1 MSRKLTALLL
11 AILMLPFSAM
21 NVVAV
26 GEPDLWI
33 NEISFSDDSPTGGDT
48 VTITAEVANDGGESG
63 VVSVTTNVTF
73 YWDDNY
79 IGTDMITIPGDSTAD
94 AEVDWNAVGGTHTIK
109 VIVDEENATAE
120 SDEDNNEAEEDIDVN
135 YPPIL
140 VVDDDNSNNNGG
152 TRLETD
158 TYYINSLENMSSPV
172 GYDVITVDSGADGPS
187 YDTLSEYTMIIW
199 ICGSDYSSGDDVTF
213 TTNDKLNVG
222 DYLDDGGAMW
232 IIGQDILYDF
242 DYSDGYREEGDFEY
256 DYFGI
261 SYVDH
266 DRQTPSVIYGVDD
279 DPVSD
284 GVAYNADALSS
295 DFADDVDPRD
305 GFEKVLSSN
314 GDYNISS
321 IRTEDDY
328 KLLFMTVDFSSFTY
342 SDDRDEFLEL
352 VVEYLAVQLE
362 NDVSLSR
369 FNQPKDGDT
378 VEPGVENIV
387 NVTVRNRGTED
398 QDEVQVSIDI
408 RCSNNTYRYSDQTT
422 VSIDAEESTIVEFEW
437 DVPDDKDFEYEIKAE
452 ALIDDDEKNENN
464 VKDIDVDT
472 YVTYDLEVAEARVD
486 PMIAVKDTEREMSVT
501 VTNTGDMTMTS
512 DISGKVYDGAGGIV
526 YNGGTQEV
534 DLGPGESEELEWEW
548 ETDEYGTFWFEA
560 KVIDDDDEIPEN
572 DVSSAMMRSVD
583 IEFSDDMESGRNG
596 WTDYKSL
603 SNPWHIVDTDE
614 DANREAYS
622 PTHSMWVGD
631 ESKGDGE
638 YDDNWDFSLYTAQ
651 NLSLGTTP
659 SMSVNLWYSVENS
672 WDGGNVQISTDGGGS
687 WSVIDPDGG
696 YPDDAIVGLD
706 NEPGYTATSGE
717 GDVADWET
725 ATFDLTDYANE
736 DVKFRFRF
744 GTDSSV
750 NGYEGWYIDDFEVN
764 NGGASTFEDD
774 FEDGDGNWEAD
785 VVLSEWNYY
794 SADEEYGKA
803 YSGDYSW
810 YMGNTDTGLYSA
822 SLNDSLETPSMD
834 LGDGSEKY
842 VSAMVWFGI
851 DGPADWAKLEINMS
865 GEWETVT
872 TFPGDD
878 GDYSQDYDDANEDGW
893 LYVEA
898 DVSEYEGD
906 DVSFRL
912 RFESDTFTQY
922 EGLYV
927 DDFALYS
934 LPAIPNDVGTKNLE
948 APDTA
953 KPGRAVNFQS
963 EIYNFGTE
971 DQDNEF
977 DVRANVTRDDGTVV
991 YSEIQTIES
1000 LDSKDNVTLDWTW
1013 DGGAEGTYTIRV
1025 ETLLEDDGRAGNNPK
1040 EHVIDV
1046 AESGYQVALAV
1057 EQQAKDVLSGE
1068 SVFFNFTATNTGE
1081 KSGYY
1086 DVSVGYGEED
1096 DWRIISHV
1104 TTMYLASGSSY
1115 DFTTVVIAPTLAPVG
1130 DEHEFSV
1137 TVTSRDDP
1145 DTEDSQNVTATPFYH
1160 EQTGGD
1166 KVLLIDANFGK
1177 NNGYNNYYDVD
1188 EIDVRMKDTLQQYFN
1203 DGESRGY
1210 DVYTMPYDIDTGFG
1224 ELHPYPTLNLMSQ
1237 YDAIIWVQGD
1247 HHQRNDT
1254 KWMDCIGDYLDSGGN
1269 MWIMGQQFMT
1279 ALNGSTGER
1288 EAGTFEY
1295 DYLMVEYVKHSSS
1308 TPHPLVGLEGDEIF
1322 GGAEYGTD
1330 DRSILPYDYA
1340 DWIRPREE
1348 AIGAFDTGE
1357 RNWWH
1362 IVDTEE
1368 DENREAYSGTHSMWI
1383 GDESKNNGEYRNGWD
1398 YSIYTS
1404 DSYELSLGGQLSFYH
1419 YYDTDSPTTPYD
1431 GGNVQ
1436 ISTDSGET
1444 WEVITPNEDEDGE
1457 EGGEYPADSVYGL
1470 DYEPG
1475 YYGSSD
1481 GWVQASFDLS
1491 NFSGEDVRFKFRF
1504 GADSYTDNYEGWYFD
1519 DVQLSDVTGTI
1530 FSDDMES
1537 GMTNW
1542 NRAAQIFNSSLYY
1555 DGDYRLI
1562 LSPFTFA
1569 FVNSSDYREDLI
1581 GRGLDWLRAA
1591 AAADDVGV
1599 DLLEI
1604 VGQTKENSTIEFA
1617 SVIKNYGS
1625 EDQAP
1630 FDVEARVLDANG
1642 EELWS
1647 DNAVVGPLAS
1657 GEEETVDWEWESGNP
1672 SDVTIIVE
1680 TMKSDENSRNNQKD
1694 IEVEI
1699 SMVHVPEISTFNE
1712 NKEGSSGDKVTFD
1725 IVIRNGAT
1733 GTDEFGIE
1741 MTGEAASW
1749 GMMANQMELK
1759 SDEDR
1764 EIELQLTIPE
1774 DTPDGDYGLDIH
1786 VTGGDVT
1793 ETLELNVHVTETPT
1807 NYDVEIE
1814 LDPTQAE
1821 AVAGSEV
1828 EFSITVRNTGDAEDT
1843 FDLEARGEWGTW
1855 VTFYDNEIFI
1865 GAGGE
1870 ETVDGVINIPEGAD
1884 DGNAYIE
1891 IWATSR
1897 NDQDK
1902 EDDKV
1907 IKVIVEELETGAT
1920 LTRTSV
1926 GLKTIAPGSS
1936 DVFEFIIVSDGNSNQ
1951 ELDIVITGDAAE
1963 WALSSITEIELGP
1976 SDGTEFT
1983 VTVDIPDGT
1992 AEGQYMFEVHIMD
2005 GDLELDNSVNSVI
2018 VQEEVEEVIDILLC
2032 LEATDECF
2040 AWSPGSGAETHSL
2053 EFTFDSE
2060 KLGQANIDFSI
2071 TNQGNLDSII
2081 AFEFATSD
2089 GTSTSN
2095 TLSIQN
2101 EDGDTVWMIG
2111 IVPQENLMLS
2121 EDQVD
2126 YGTLSIV
2133 GNKAPPGS
2141 YTYTFSWMQVIGTET
2156 GTQLVDMGEISITI
2170 NVEGEAVDE
2179 GGNSSEEEDSLLPGP
2194 SFLSVILILSA
2205 IVYRRRR

>member
-1 MSRKLTALLL
+1 
-11 AILMLPFSAM
+11 
-21 NVVAV
+21 
-26 GEPDLWI
+26 
-33 NEISFSDDSPTGGDT
+33 
-48 VTITAEVANDGGESG
+48 
-63 VVSVTTNVTF
+63 
-73 YWDDNY
+73 
-79 IGTDMITIPGDSTAD
+79 
-94 AEVDWNAVGGTHTIK
+94 
-109 VIVDEENATAE
+109 
-120 SDEDNNEAEEDIDVN
+120 
-135 YPPIL
+135 
-140 VVDDDNSNNNGG
+140 
-152 TRLETD
+152 
-158 TYYINSLENMSSPV
+158 
-172 GYDVITVDSGADGPS
+172 
-187 YDTLSEYTMIIW
+187 
-199 ICGSDYSSGDDVTF
+199 
-213 TTNDKLNVG
+213 
-222 DYLDDGGAMW
+222 
-232 IIGQDILYDF
+232 
-242 DYSDGYREEGDFEY
+242 
-256 DYFGI
+256 
-261 SYVDH
+261 
-266 DRQTPSVIYGVDD
+266 
-279 DPVSD
+279 
-284 GVAYNADALSS
+284 
-295 DFADDVDPRD
+295 
-305 GFEKVLSSN
+305 
-314 GDYNISS
+314 
-321 IRTEDDY
+321 
-328 KLLFMTVDFSSFTY
+328 
-342 SDDRDEFLEL
+342 
-352 VVEYLAVQLE
+352 
-362 NDVSLSR
+362 
-369 FNQPKDGDT
+369 
-378 VEPGVENIV
+378 
-387 NVTVRNRGTED
+387 
-398 QDEVQVSIDI
+398 
-408 RCSNNTYRYSDQTT
+408 
-422 VSIDAEESTIVEFEW
+422 
-437 DVPDDKDFEYEIKAE
+437 
-452 ALIDDDEKNENN
+452 
-464 VKDIDVDT
+464 
-472 YVTYDLEVAEARVD
+472 
-486 PMIAVKDTEREMSVT
+486 
-501 VTNTGDMTMTS
+501 
-512 DISGKVYDGAGGIV
+512 
-526 YNGGTQEV
+526 
-534 DLGPGESEELEWEW
+534 
-548 ETDEYGTFWFEA
+548 
-560 KVIDDDDEIPEN
+560 
-572 DVSSAMMRSVD
+572 
-583 IEFSDDMESGRNG
+583 
-596 WTDYKSL
+596 
-603 SNPWHIVDTDE
+603 
-614 DANREAYS
+614 
-622 PTHSMWVGD
+622 
-631 ESKGDGE
+631 
-638 YDDNWDFSLYTAQ
+638 
-651 NLSLGTTP
+651 
-659 SMSVNLWYSVENS
+659 
-672 WDGGNVQISTDGGGS
+672 
-687 WSVIDPDGG
+687 
-696 YPDDAIVGLD
+696 
-706 NEPGYTATSGE
+706 
-717 GDVADWET
+717 
-725 ATFDLTDYANE
+725 
-736 DVKFRFRF
+736 
-744 GTDSSV
+744 
-750 NGYEGWYIDDFEVN
+750 
-764 NGGASTFEDD
+764 
-774 FEDGDGNWEAD
+774 
-785 VVLSEWNYY
+785 
-794 SADEEYGKA
+794 
-803 YSGDYSW
+803 
-810 YMGNTDTGLYSA
+810 
-822 SLNDSLETPSMD
+822 
-834 LGDGSEKY
+834 
-842 VSAMVWFGI
+842 
-851 DGPADWAKLEINMS
+851 
-865 GEWETVT
+865 
-872 TFPGDD
+872 
-878 GDYSQDYDDANEDGW
+878 
-893 LYVEA
+893 
-898 DVSEYEGD
+898 
-906 DVSFRL
+906 
-912 RFESDTFTQY
+912 
-922 EGLYV
+922 
-927 DDFALYS
+927 
-934 LPAIPNDVGTKNLE
+934 
-948 APDTA
+948 
-953 KPGRAVNFQS
+953 
-963 EIYNFGTE
+963 
-971 DQDNEF
+971 
-977 DVRANVTRDDGTVV
+977 
-991 YSEIQTIES
+991 
-1000 LDSKDNVTLDWTW
+1000 
-1013 DGGAEGTYTIRV
+1013 
-1025 ETLLEDDGRAGNNPK
+1025 
-1040 EHVIDV
+1040 
-1046 AESGYQVALAV
+1046 
-1057 EQQAKDVLSGE
+1057 
-1068 SVFFNFTATNTGE
+1068 
-1081 KSGYY
+1081 
-1086 DVSVGYGEED
+1086 
-1096 DWRIISHV
+1096 
-1104 TTMYLASGSSY
+1104 
-1115 DFTTVVIAPTLAPVG
+1115 
-1130 DEHEFSV
+1130 
-1137 TVTSRDDP
+1137 
-1145 DTEDSQNVTATPFYH
+1145 
-1160 EQTGGD
+1160 
-1166 KVLLIDANFGK
+1166 
-1177 NNGYNNYYDVD
+1177 
-1188 EIDVRMKDTLQQYFN
+1188 
-1203 DGESRGY
+1203 
-1210 DVYTMPYDIDTGFG
+1210 
-1224 ELHPYPTLNLMSQ
+1224 
-1237 YDAIIWVQGD
+1237 
-1247 HHQRNDT
+1247 
-1254 KWMDCIGDYLDSGGN
+1254 
-1269 MWIMGQQFMT
+1269 
-1279 ALNGSTGER
+1279 
-1288 EAGTFEY
+1288 
-1295 DYLMVEYVKHSSS
+1295 
-1308 TPHPLVGLEGDEIF
+1308 
-1322 GGAEYGTD
+1322 
-1330 DRSILPYDYA
+1330 
-1340 DWIRPREE
+1340 

-1519 DVQLSDVTGTI
+1519 DVLLSDVTGTI

>member
-1 MSRKLTALLL
+1 
-11 AILMLPFSAM
+11 MLPFSSM
-21 NVVAV
+21 NTIAE

-33 NEISFSDDSPTGGDT
+33 NEITFSDDSPTGGDI
-48 VTITAEVANDGGESG
+48 VTITAEVENDGGSSG
-63 VVSVTTNVTF
+63 LVSVTTNVSF
-73 YWDDNY
+73 YWDNNY
-79 IGTDMITIPGDSTAD
+79 IGTDTITISGDSTED
-94 AEVDWNAVGGTHTIK
+94 AEIDWQAVGGTHTIK
-109 VIVDEENATAE
+109 VIVDEEDSIEE
-120 SDEDNNEAEEDIDVN
+120 SDEDNNEAEEDIDVS

-140 VVDDDNSNNNGG
+140 VVDDDNSSNNGG

-158 TYYINSLENMSSPV
+158 TYYTNSLDNMSSPV
-172 GYDVITVDSGADGPS
+172 GYDVFTVDSGADGPS
-187 YDTLSEYTMIIW
+187 FDTLNEYTMIIW
-199 ICGSDYSSGDDVTF
+199 ICGSDYSSGEDVTF
-213 TTNDKLNVG
+213 TTNDKQNVG
-222 DYLDDGGAMW
+222 DYLDEGGAMW

-242 DYSDGYREEGDFEY
+242 DYQDGERGEGDFEY

-266 DRQTPSVIYGVDD
+266 DRQTPSVIYGVDG
-279 DPVSD
+279 DPISD
-284 GVAYNADALSS
+284 GISYDADALSS
-295 DFADDVDPRD
+295 DFADDVDPKE

-328 KLLFMTVDFSSFTY
+328 KLLFMTVDFSSFTD
-342 SDDRDEFLEL
+342 SDDRDEFLQL
-352 VVEYLAVQLE
+352 AIEYLAVQLE

-369 FNQPKDGDT
+369 FNHPRDRST
-378 VEPGVENIV
+378 VEPGVENTI

-398 QDEVQVSIDI
+398 QSDVDVSIDI
-408 RCSNNTYRYSDQTT
+408 RCKNNTYRYSEQET
-422 VSIDAEESTIVEFEW
+422 VSIDAEESVFVEFDW
-437 DVPDDKDFEYEIKAE
+437 DVPDDKDYEYEIKAE
-452 ALIDDDEKNENN
+452 AVVDDDEKSDNN

-472 YVTYDLEVAEARVD
+472 YVTYDLQLSNARVD
-486 PMIAVKDTEREMSVT
+486 PMIAVRDTEREMSVV

-512 DISGKVYDGAGGIV
+512 DISGKVYDGAGAVV
-526 YNGGTQEV
+526 YNGGTEEV
-534 DLGPGESEELEWEW
+534 ELSPGESDIVDWEW
-548 ETDEYGTFWFEA
+548 EAEEYGTFWFEA
-560 KVIDDDDEIPEN
+560 KVIDDEDEIPEN

-596 WTDYKSL
+596 WTDYKAL

-614 DANREAYS
+614 DDNREAYS

-651 NLSLGTTP
+651 NISLGATP

-672 WDGGNVQISTDGGGS
+672 WDGGNVQISTDGGAS
-687 WSVIDPDGG
+687 WTVIDPDGG
-696 YPDDAIVGLD
+696 YPDDAVVGLD

-717 GDVADWET
+717 GDEAEWET
-725 ATFDLTDYANE
+725 ATFDLTDYADE

-764 NGGASTFEDD
+764 NGGASTFDDD
-774 FEDGDGNWEAD
+774 FEDGDGNWETD

-810 YMGNTDTGLYSA
+810 YLGNTDNGLYSA
-822 SLNDSLETPSMD
+822 SLNDSLETPSID

-842 VSAMVWFGI
+842 ISAMVWFGI
-851 DGPADWAKLEINMS
+851 DGPADWTKLEINMS
-865 GEWETVT
+865 GVWETVA

-893 LYVEA
+893 LYLEA

-906 DVSFRL
+906 DVSFRF

-927 DDFALYS
+927 DDFSLYS

-971 DQDNEF
+971 DQNDEF

-1000 LDSKDNVTLDWTW
+1000 LDSKDNVTLEWTW

-1068 SVFFNFTATNTGE
+1068 SVSFNFTATNTGE

-1115 DFTTVVIAPTLAPVG
+1115 DFTTVVIAPTLAPIG
-1130 DEHEFSV
+1130 DEHGFSV

-1145 DTEDSQNVTATPFYH
+1145 DTEDSQNVTVTPFYY

-1210 DVYTMPYDIDTGFG
+1210 DVYTIPYDRDIGFG

-1237 YDAIIWVQGD
+1237 YDAIIWTQGD
-1247 HHQRNDT
+1247 HHQRNNT
-1254 KWMDCIGDYLDSGGN
+1254 KWKDCISEYLDAGGN

-1279 ALNGSTGER
+1279 ALNSSTGER
-1288 EAGTFEY
+1288 EAGSFEY
-1295 DYLMVEYVKHSSS
+1295 DYLMAEYVKHSSS
-1308 TPHPLVGLEGDEIF
+1308 TPNPLVGFEDDEIF

-1348 AIGAFDTGE
+1348 AVGAFDTGDK
-1357 RNWWH
+1357 NWWH
-1362 IVDTEE
+1362 IVDTDE
-1368 DENREAYSGTHSMWI
+1368 DSNREAYSGTHSMWI
-1383 GDESKNNGEYRNGWD
+1383 GDESKNNGEYHNNWD

-1404 DSYELSLGGQLSFYH
+1404 EAYELSVGGQLSFYH
-1419 YYDTDSPTTPYD
+1419 YYDTETGPYD

-1436 ISTDSGET
+1436 ISKDNGET
-1444 WEVITPNEDEDGE
+1444 WEVIIPNEDEDGE
-1457 EGGEYPADSVYGL
+1457 EGGEYPADSVSGL

-1475 YYGSSD
+1475 YHGSSD
-1481 GWVQASFDLS
+1481 GWVQATFDLS
-1491 NFSGEDVRFKFRF
+1491 NFSGEDVRFRFRF
-1504 GADSYTDNYEGWYFD
+1504 GADGYTDTYEGWYFD
-1519 DVQLSDVTGTI
+1519 DVQISDITGTV
-1530 FSDDMES
+1530 FSDNMES
-1537 GMTNW
+1537 GMGNW
-1542 NRAAQIFNSSLYY
+1542 NRAPQVFNLSLYY

-1604 VGQTKENSTIEFA
+1604 VGQTKENSTIEFT

-1625 EDQAP
+1625 EDQAA
-1630 FDVEARVLDANG
+1630 FEVEARVLDADG
-1642 EELWS
+1642 EQLWS
-1647 DNAVVGPLAS
+1647 DSTVVGPLDS
-1657 GEEETVDWEWESGNP
+1657 GEEQTVDWEWESGNP

-1680 TMKSDENSRNNQKD
+1680 TLKSDENSRNNQKD
-1694 IEVEI
+1694 VEVEI

-1733 GTDEFGIE
+1733 GTDEFEIE
-1741 MTGEAASW
+1741 MTGEASSW

-1774 DTPDGDYGLDIH
+1774 DTLDGDYGLEIH

-1793 ETLELNVHVTETPT
+1793 EILELNVHVTDTPT

-1814 LDPTQAE
+1814 LDPTQVDAI
-1821 AVAGSEV
+1821 AGSEV
-1828 EFSITVRNTGDAEDT
+1828 EFTVTIHNTGDAEDT
-1843 FDLEARGEWGTW
+1843 FDLESRGEWSPW
-1855 VTFYDNEIFI
+1855 VTFYDNGVFI

-1870 ETVDGVINIPEGAD
+1870 ETVECAINIPEDAD
-1884 DGNAYIE
+1884 DGTAYIE

-1902 EDDKV
+1902 DDDKV

-1920 LTRTSV
+1920 LTRTGV

-1936 DVFEFIIVSDGNSNQ
+1936 DVFEFVMVSDGNSNQ
-1951 ELDIVITGDAAE
+1951 ELDIVITGEAAE
-1963 WALSSITEIELGP
+1963 WAVSSITEIELEP
-1976 SDGTEFT
+1976 EDGTEFT
-1983 VTVDIPDGT
+1983 VAVSIPEGT
-1992 AEGQYMFEVHIMD
+1992 AEGQYMFEVLIMN
-2005 GDLELDNSVNSVI
+2005 GDSELDNSVNSVI

-2040 AWSPGSGAETHSL
+2040 AWSPGSGTETHSL

-2071 TNQGNLDSII
+2071 TNQGNLDSTI
-2081 AFEFATSD
+2081 AFEFVTSD

-2101 EDGDTVWMIG
+2101 EEGNTVWMIG

-2121 EDQVD
+2121 ENEVE

-2133 GNKAPPGS
+2133 GNKALPGS
-2141 YTYTFSWMQVIGTET
+2141 YTYTFSWMQVIETET
-2156 GTQLVDMGEISITI
+2156 GNQLVDMGEISITI
-2170 NVEGEAVDE
+2170 NVEGETSD
-2179 GGNSSEEEDSLLPGP
+2179 GGGSSSEEDDSLLPGP